1 MYKNFLI
8 VASKIDKAGINI
20 TTNLTQFG
28 DFNFY
33 ICDKEIIYTENLDL
47 ERIENFDFIIFA
59 SKHVSE
65 SKEKT
70 IAIHSVGNWR
80 TAEYGG
86 ISGKVCKSSGLFMK
100 NLFEKLY
107 ENIEKYSLKD
117 YKLTME
123 ATHHGPLI
131 NKPCL
136 FLEIGSTD
144 FEWGDR
150 KAGFVVAKAL
160 SEAIKNFQ
168 ENENN
173 EVAIAIGGSHYCPNF
188 NKIQLKTNIAIS
200 HVIPKYMLPLT
211 EEIIEEALNKT
222 EEQVD
227 LFVLDWDGLGKQEER
242 ERVIKIL
249 NKYHINYRKANEIK
263 REFGL

>member
-1 MYKNFLI
+1 MYKKFLI
-8 VASKIDKAGINI
+8 VASNKDKAGMNI

-28 DFNFY
+28 NFNLY

-47 ERIENFDFIIFA
+47 ERINDFDFIVFA

-70 IAIHSVGNWR
+70 IAVHAAGNWR
-80 TAEYGG
+80 VAQYGG

-100 NLFEKLY
+100 YLFEKLY
-107 ENIEKYSLKD
+107 ENIERYSLKD

-144 FEWGDR
+144 FEWSDR
-150 KAGFVVAKAL
+150 RAGFVVARAL
-160 SEAIKNFQ
+160 AESIKTFRKD
-168 ENENN
+168 ENN
-173 EVAIAIGGSHYCPNF
+173 EVAIAIGGPHYCPNF

-200 HVIPKYMLPLT
+200 HVIPKYALPLT
-211 EEIIEEALNKT
+211 SEIIEEALNKT
-222 EEQVD
+222 EELVD
-227 LFVLDWDGLGKQEER
+227 IAVLDWDGLGKQEER
-242 ERVIKIL
+242 ERILKIL
-249 NKYHINYRKANEIK
+249 NNYHINYRKSSEIK
-263 REFGL
+263 KDFGI